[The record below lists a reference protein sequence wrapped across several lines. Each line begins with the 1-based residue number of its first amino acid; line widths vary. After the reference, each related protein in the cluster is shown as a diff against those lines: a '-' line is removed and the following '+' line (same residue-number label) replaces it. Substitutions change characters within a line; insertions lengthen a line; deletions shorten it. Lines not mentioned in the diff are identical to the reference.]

1 MGWDL
6 SPKHHYAF
14 KHSFT
19 IFMWERKKII
29 HSLPGS
35 FSRSSPFVC
44 VAGMLF
50 HWRGMSY
57 FKGWKAVCGVEVIL
71 INFDVERKE
80 PFSCFLMIKR
90 REEENLEAH
99 CHWKVTRGPSGRREC
114 LRGPQ
119 AWAWRSAGDS
129 SAWSSPIISI
139 IPWAPRHLLG
149 LLWYFLLPRTWSLSA
164 VSQSLCGICDRCCG
178 CVQCSVKLEV
188 FKDELREVFQLLK
201 WISVLGLL

>member
-29 HSLPGS
+29 HSLPSS
-35 FSRSSPFVC
+35 FSRCSPFVC

-71 INFDVERKE
+71 INFDMERKDS
-80 PFSCFLMIKR
+80 FSCFLMIR
-90 REEENLEAH
+90 RNEVKTLETQ
-99 CHWKVTRGPSGRREC
+99 CHHRVMWGPSGRRTC
-114 LRGPQ
+114 LRECQGCAQ
-119 AWAWRSAGDS
+119 TSGDILELLCNS
-129 SAWSSPIISI
+129 L
-139 IPWAPRHLLG
+139 IPRMWC
-149 LLWYFLLPRTWSLSA
+149 LSA
-164 VSQSLCGICDRCCG
+164 THLGWCPSQVLCAIPNRCLHVSR
-178 CVQCSVKLEV
+178 
-188 FKDELREVFQLLK
+188 
-201 WISVLGLL
+201 VL